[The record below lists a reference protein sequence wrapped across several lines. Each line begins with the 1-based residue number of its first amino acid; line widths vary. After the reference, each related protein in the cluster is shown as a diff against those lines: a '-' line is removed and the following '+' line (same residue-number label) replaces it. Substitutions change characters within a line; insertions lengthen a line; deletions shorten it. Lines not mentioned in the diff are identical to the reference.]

1 LKKYTA
7 KIDRTN
13 FILFSE
19 DDIEV
24 GRIVSTAK
32 ILYQTY
38 YIQLDFQKYDI
49 KTVGLFSNSL
59 EVFDKDR
66 VVYFTDLGKNRI
78 IRSGNTKIY
87 TYKFGRKNRLFHK
100 ENLLIEIR
108 REKKWF
114 KAPVY
119 YVEVDDS
126 VEDLLTLLFL
136 FYSDR
141 DFNMIGAGGD

>member
-1 LKKYTA
+1 MKKYSA
-7 KIDRTN
+7 KIDKTN

-19 DDIEV
+19 DNTEV
-24 GRIVSTAK
+24 GRIVSSTK
-32 ILYQTY
+32 IIYQTY
-38 YIQLDFQKYDI
+38 YIQLDSQKYDI
-49 KTVGLFSNSL
+49 KTAGLFSNNL
-59 EVFDKDR
+59 EICDKDR
-66 VVYFTDLGKNRI
+66 VTYFTDLGKDRI

-87 TYKFGRKNRLFHK
+87 TYKFGRKNQLFDK
-100 ENLLIEIR
+100 EDLLIEIR

-114 KAPVY
+114 KGLIY

-136 FYSDR
+136 FCSAH